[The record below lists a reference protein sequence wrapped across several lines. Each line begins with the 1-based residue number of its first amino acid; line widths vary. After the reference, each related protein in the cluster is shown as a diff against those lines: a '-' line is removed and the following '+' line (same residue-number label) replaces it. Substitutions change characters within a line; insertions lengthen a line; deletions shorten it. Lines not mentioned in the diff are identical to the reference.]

1 MEVLNVFSPW
11 CRVDSHHKL
20 SGKKKK
26 QHISGQTEGKVL
38 LVRKTSALPCLR
50 SYSDKFKQI
59 CRTQCYKL
67 LKHQWRSSLQ
77 VLRKENKSAGN
88 KSTLYQV
95 CDRYLCR
102 RKPAARHSYSVGNF
116 SFYDAR
122 VFHSSTSMLCAF
134 EIYLSEPVFM
144 QCIEFLFKSKSKSY
158 AMGMHSITNTCHKQQ
173 IQGSLFVAFLN
184 PIQNYPPAIP
194 PPLHPPKHKQSSLTK
209 KNTPSARSP
218 PASFHIWIF
227 SVIL

>member
-1 MEVLNVFSPW
+1 MEYVVLQPFLLVINGSFKCVSPW

-20 SGKKKK
+20 SGEKKK
-26 QHISGQTEGKVL
+26 GKKNHFRTDRGESL

-88 KSTLYQV
+88 KSTLYRV
-95 CDRYLCR
+95 CDRYLR
-102 RKPAARHSYSVGNF
+102 GRKLAARHSCSVEKF

-122 VFHSSTSMLCAF
+122 VFYSSTSMLCAF

-144 QCIEFLFKSKSKSY
+144 QCTEFLFKSKSKSY

-173 IQGSLFVAFLN
+173 IQGSLFVVVVFLN
-184 PIQNYPPAIP
+184 PIQNF
-194 PPLHPPKHKQSSLTK
+194 LFFF
-209 KNTPSARSP
+209 PS
-218 PASFHIWIF
+218 FF
-227 SVIL
+227 